1 MIGISI
7 MKELKENLKSNLKFK
22 FQKFGWPGDLRVKI
36 DKNYHYTK
44 QGKIFVLVTEIDTS
58 FSLLLEPTLFF
69 CEICKIMLSNMK
81 NCELNCKH
89 LIPNNRKNYTNK
101 YIRVLVFI
109 IYWFFVHNNVFL
121 SNENKLHE
129 KDPNTRTHYLTTIF
143 L

>member
-1 MIGISI
+1 

-22 FQKFGWPGDLRVKI
+22 FQKFGWPGDLPVKI
-36 DKNYHYTK
+36 DKSYHYTK

-89 LIPNNRKNYTNK
+89 LIPNNRKITQINT
-101 YIRVLVFI
+101 LE
-109 IYWFFVHNNVFL
+109 YWSSSSIDFL
-121 SNENKLHE
+121 S
-129 KDPNTRTHYLTTIF
+129 TTMF
-143 L
+143 S